1 MIRLIKKEIT
11 RIVLYILSILV
22 CVLNTIQKKN
32 GLDFVL
38 VSLII
43 GGFFLILFIQIF
55 KKLIIEVLKQ
65 FGKNY
70 NKITIDN
77 VTFIIISIYIVFGI
91 IEYVFNII
99 LNYAYLIT
107 LALCVSDSIRILSMK
122 IYRYMEKTA

>member
-1 MIRLIKKEIT
+1 MIRLIKREIT

-43 GGFFLILFIQIF
+43 GGFFLILFIQLF

-77 VTFIIISIYIVFGI
+77 VTFIIISIYIMFGI
-91 IEYVFNII
+91 IEYVFNIT

-107 LALCVSDSIRILSMK
+107 LALCVSDSTRILSMK
-122 IYRYMEKTA
+122 IYKYMEKTA